1 MDPVKGGVTCKQTF
15 SLLLG
20 LRLQTVVCFTEEGG
34 LENVNPRSVTALQR
48 QRERE
53 EKRRKKAEKAA
64 ERKKKSKAAK
74 GRRLLLP
81 NEI

>member
-1 MDPVKGGVTCKQTF
+1 MVYF
-15 SLLLG
+15 Y
-20 LRLQTVVCFTEEGG
+20 TEEGG
-34 LENVNPRSVTALQR
+34 LENVNPRPVTALQR

-74 GRRLLLP
+74 GRGLFSTLFSDE
-81 NEI
+81 NIVQ

>member
-1 MDPVKGGVTCKQTF
+1 MNTF

-20 LRLQTVVCFTEEGG
+20 LWIQNIVCFTEEGG
-34 LENVNPRSVTALQR
+34 LENVNPRPVTALQR

-74 GRRLLLP
+74 GKGPVTP
-81 NEI
+81 NFPFK